1 MISRVQQGHYPVHF
15 INSSTVFLA
24 LIFQQLETTWL
35 KDANRRKVSHKGSEL
50 ASNLLFQDDIK
61 SFDLDKAM
69 VDAYPEYCMLKKL

>member
-1 MISRVQQGHYPVHF
+1 LVKRCKSSQGNRDELTGFSSQLKVH
-15 INSSTVFLA
+15 SL
-24 LIFQQLETTWL
+24 
-35 KDANRRKVSHKGSEL
+35 KGSEL